1 MRLDQAMEADMTI
14 TIELYDMGSTDP
26 RIFEADESSTIAEAV
41 MLKPAEVL
49 VLVDE
54 GDETD
59 GDVDLVELDRR
70 TTVGEASRGHS
81 RLTLLRNP
89 AARVTVNVHYAGVS
103 KALHVRSST
112 RIRRIRKLAIA
123 ALGVAPELATDTALR
138 LPGSNVDLTPKSP
151 IGAYL
156 GKGQREIDLDLVHK
170 DRPQG

>member
-1 MRLDQAMEADMTI
+1 MTI
-14 TIELYDMGSTDP
+14 TIELYDMGSTEP
-26 RIFEADESSTIAEAV
+26 LIVEAEESSNLAEAV
-41 MLKPAEVL
+41 KLKAAEAL

-54 GDETD
+54 GDEVD

-70 TTVGEASRGHS
+70 TTVAEVAQGHS

-89 AARVTVNVHYAGVS
+89 AAKVTVHVHYAGVS
-103 KALHVRSST
+103 KTLQVRSTT

-123 ALGVAPELATDTALR
+123 ALGIDPERATDTSLR
-138 LPGSNVDLTPKSP
+138 LHGSDADLTPKSP

-156 GKGQREIDLDLVHK
+156 IKGQHQIDLDLVHK

>member
-1 MRLDQAMEADMTI
+1 MTI

-26 RIFEADESSTIAEAV
+26 HIFEAEESSTIAEAV
-41 MLKPAEVL
+41 KLKSAEVL

-54 GDETD
+54 GDEVD

-103 KALHVRSST
+103 KALQVRSTT

-123 ALGVAPELATDTALR
+123 ALGVDPERATDTALR
-138 LPGSNVDLTPKSP
+138 LPGSDVDLTPKSP

-156 GKGQREIDLDLVHK
+156 GKGQRQIDLDLVHK

>member
-1 MRLDQAMEADMTI
+1 MTI
-14 TIELYDMGSTDP
+14 TIELYDLGSADP
-26 RIFEADESSTIAEAV
+26 RIFEAEESSTIAEA
-41 MLKPAEVL
+41 LKLKSAEVL

-54 GDETD
+54 VDE
-59 GDVDLVELDRR
+59 DVDVVEVDRR

-103 KALHVRSST
+103 KVLQVRSTT

-123 ALGVAPELATDTALR
+123 ALGVDPERATDTALR
-138 LPGSNVDLTPKSP
+138 LPGSDADLTPKSP

-156 GKGQREIDLDLVHK
+156 DKGQSQIDLDLVHK